1 MNRMHPTGATPR
13 SRRIGATLLALASLA
28 VMGLPAQAEA
38 QDLDSRQRQRL
49 YYDVKPATVL
59 VSFRGSAE
67 IEIPSATGRIELSAE
82 VEGGGTGWILTPDGF
97 VVTNAHVVQAH
108 HDLQEEDLKEALLFK
123 ALLESGHFETLAQE
137 RGQQLTQ
144 QEQQQNVRELLR
156 SASIVLQRDL
166 VVTLQNGQVLNADV
180 RQYSGPITGAT
191 GRLTLPGIPTLT
203 AGRDVAILKVPGRD
217 LPTLVLGRSE
227 DMRIGDEIY
236 VAGYPVSV
244 LNHPFLGE
252 ETSLEAT
259 FTRGQV
265 SGVRVAVEG
274 SDLLQVDAPLSF
286 GNSGGPVLNAAGEVV
301 GIATFV
307 SQDHRGQLL
316 ESLSFAIPANVIN
329 DFIRASGAS
338 PSEGIFN
345 RTWTRALDTYFQGDY
360 QGAVVAF
367 DEVLRLIPG
376 LPDAINLQRTAI
388 TERERGNTAP
398 PVVPEVLASEVIAA
412 EVAPAALPVV
422 QPPASSGTDGLP
434 SWMIPLLGAGAALV
448 GLGLYVRGRGGS
460 PRPAMAGPPAGAV
473 PASAAATLAIQ
484 APRAGAASL
493 RVTSGPLS
501 GNRFTVGRDG
511 IRIGRDPASCQV
523 VLSEASVSREH
534 AVIRAEG
541 GALSIRNLSGT
552 NPTYVNDR
560 AIQEAALADGDSVR
574 IGDSVFAVEAS

>member
-1 MNRMHPTGATPR
+1 MNRMHPNGATPR
-13 SRRIGATLLALASLA
+13 SRRIGATFLALASLA
-28 VMGLPAQAEA
+28 VVGLPMQAEA

-59 VSFRGSAE
+59 VSFRATAE
-67 IEIPSATGRIELSAE
+67 IDIPSPNGTIQLDSE

-108 HDLQEEDLKEALLFK
+108 HDLQEQDLKEALLFK
-123 ALLESGHFETLAQE
+123 ALVESGHFEALAQQ

-144 QEQQQNVRELLR
+144 DEQRQNVQELFR
-156 SASIVLQRDL
+156 TANIVLQRDL

-180 RQYSGPITGAT
+180 RQYSGPITGST

-338 PSEGIFN
+338 PSEGLFN

-398 PVVPEVLASEVIAA
+398 PVVPEVLASEVIAPEA
-412 EVAPAALPVV
+412 APAVV
-422 QPPASSGTDGLP
+422 QPPASSGANGLP

-448 GLGLYVRGRGGS
+448 GLGLYVRGRGES
-460 PRPAMAGPPAGAV
+460 PRPVLAGSPAGAV